1 MTMLITKFPL
11 FPILG
16 LWLCLSAPG
25 PLIAAGVPGRT
36 ADSLSR
42 APLLSPDR
50 VPSIRIQGLASEV
63 HGKYLNAYY
72 LSATRISVGDGI
84 PGLPHV
90 REIRRVHLNLETQTG
105 ELILPEQT
113 FERNSLNRVNMIVL
127 VGQDQ
132 PQSRSIW
139 INPDRSCP
147 VGVGTCERNPDLLSF
162 GVLTV
167 DDLQRT
173 GNAGETAVNAEAFLR
188 KRARRP

>member
-1 MTMLITKFPL
+1 MTMLITKTPL

-16 LWLCLSAPG
+16 IWLCLTAPG
-25 PLIAAGVPGRT
+25 SLHAAGVPGRST
-36 ADSLSR
+36 DSLSR

-132 PQSRSIW
+132 VQSRSVW

-147 VGVGTCERNPDLLSF
+147 VGVGTCARNPDLTSF

-167 DDLQRT
+167 QTLQERES
-173 GNAGETAVNAEAFLR
+173 AGETLISADEFLK
-188 KRARRP
+188 KRVRRP